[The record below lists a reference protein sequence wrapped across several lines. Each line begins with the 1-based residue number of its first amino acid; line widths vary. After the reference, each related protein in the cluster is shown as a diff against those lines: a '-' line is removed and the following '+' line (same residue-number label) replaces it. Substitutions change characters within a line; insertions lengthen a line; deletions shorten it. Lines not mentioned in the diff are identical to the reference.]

1 LNTIKINTD
10 WIKLDQV
17 LKLADAAQSGGHA
30 KLLIQD
36 GLVKVNGIIE
46 NQRGKKIKNGDIV
59 EVEDIEISVI
69 KE

>member
-1 LNTIKINTD
+1 MNIKIDTD

-17 LKLADAAQSGGHA
+17 LKLADVAQSGGHA
-30 KLLIQD
+30 KLLIKD

-46 NQRGKKIKNGDIV
+46 SQRGKKIKNGDIV
-59 EVEDIEISVI
+59 EVEGIEISVI

>member
-1 LNTIKINTD
+1 MNTIKINTD

>member
-1 LNTIKINTD
+1 MNIKIDTD

-17 LKLADAAQSGGHA
+17 LKLADVAQSGGHA

-46 NQRGKKIKNGDIV
+46 SQRGKKIKNGDIV
-59 EVEDIEISVI
+59 EVEGIEISVV